1 MYMESFPSKLKRAR
15 IEAGYTQEQIEDI
28 LKIKR
33 STLANY
39 EIGRTEPN
47 IETLGILADFYEVS
61 TDWLIGTKGGK

>member
-1 MYMESFPSKLKRAR
+1 MYIESFPSKLKRAR

-61 TDWLIGTKGGK
+61 TDWLIGTRGGK